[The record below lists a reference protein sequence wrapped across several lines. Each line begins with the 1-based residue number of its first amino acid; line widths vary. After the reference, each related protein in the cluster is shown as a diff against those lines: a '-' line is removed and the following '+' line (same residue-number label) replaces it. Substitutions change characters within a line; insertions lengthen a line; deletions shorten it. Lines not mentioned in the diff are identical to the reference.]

1 MIQIDCIGGGG
12 MGLVTMSGNQM
23 HGHLPA
29 PFMCE
34 LTTKNFRGGKRL
46 FPLGRKKRDGLGAA
60 VTLFDVV

>member
-29 PFMCE
+29 PFTGE
-34 LTTKNFRGGKRL
+34 LTTKNFRGVNDC
-46 FPLGRKKRDGLGAA
+46 FPLDAKSVMA
-60 VTLFDVV
+60 